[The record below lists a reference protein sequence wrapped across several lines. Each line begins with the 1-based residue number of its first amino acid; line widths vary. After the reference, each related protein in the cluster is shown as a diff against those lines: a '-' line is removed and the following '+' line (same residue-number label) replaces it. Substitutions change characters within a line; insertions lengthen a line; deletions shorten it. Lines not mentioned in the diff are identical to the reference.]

1 MSSLITLETEYK
13 EIMQMIQDADGEL
26 TDMVETMLVKNLIES
41 KQKVSGYCVI
51 LDRFEQEIEFANEQ
65 IKRAKEYVEKI
76 KRQKDRLEMIA
87 LQVIQS
93 KGTRLDGEM
102 GRWISTRKSSSVE
115 ITDQDLV
122 PPIFSKVTVSLDKAA
137 IKAAI
142 ASGEEVP
149 GARISENLNVTWK

>member
-1 MSSLITLETEYK
+1 MSSLIALENEYK
-13 EIMQMIQDADGEL
+13 EIMQMIADNDGEL

-41 KQKVSGYCVI
+41 KTKVSGYCVI

-65 IKRAKEYVEKI
+65 IKKAKDYVDKI

-93 KGTRLDGEM
+93 KGARLEGDL

-115 ITDQDLV
+115 ITDPDLV
-122 PPIFSKVTVSLDKAA
+122 PPIFAKVTVSLDKAA

-142 ASGEEVP
+142 ASGDEVP

>member
-1 MSSLITLETEYK
+1 MSSLIALDNEYR
-13 EIMQMIQDADGEL
+13 ELMQIIQDSDGEISPEVELAL
-26 TDMVETMLVKNLIES
+26 TKNLIES
-41 KQKVSGYCVI
+41 KAKVSGYVVV
-51 LDRFEQEIEFANEQ
+51 LERFESEIEFANEQ
-65 IKRAKEYVEKI
+65 IKKAKEYVDKI

-93 KGTRLDGEM
+93 KGARLEGDL

-115 ITDQDLV
+115 ITDPDLV

-142 ASGEEVP
+142 ANGEEVP

>member
-1 MSSLITLETEYK
+1 MSSLIALDNEYR
-13 EIMQMIQDADGEL
+13 ELMQIIQDGDGEISPEVELAL
-26 TDMVETMLVKNLIES
+26 TKNLIES
-41 KQKVSGYCVI
+41 KDKVSGYIVV
-51 LDRFEQEIEFANEQ
+51 LDRFESEIEFANEQ
-65 IKRAKEYVEKI
+65 IKKAKDYVDKI
-76 KRQKDRLEMIA
+76 KRQKDRLENIA

-93 KGTRLDGEM
+93 KGARLEGEM

-122 PPIFSKVTVSLDKAA
+122 PPIFSKVTVSLDKSA

>member
-1 MSSLITLETEYK
+1 MSSLIALDNEYR
-13 EIMQMIQDADGEL
+13 ELMQIIQDGDGEISPEVELAL
-26 TDMVETMLVKNLIES
+26 TKNLIES
-41 KQKVSGYCVI
+41 KAKVSGYCVI

-65 IKRAKEYVEKI
+65 IKRAKEYVDTI
-76 KRQKDRLEMIA
+76 KRQKERLENIA

-93 KGTRLDGEM
+93 KGARLEGEM

-115 ITDQDLV
+115 ITDPLV
-122 PPIFSKVTVSLDKAA
+122 VPAIFSKVTVSLDKAA